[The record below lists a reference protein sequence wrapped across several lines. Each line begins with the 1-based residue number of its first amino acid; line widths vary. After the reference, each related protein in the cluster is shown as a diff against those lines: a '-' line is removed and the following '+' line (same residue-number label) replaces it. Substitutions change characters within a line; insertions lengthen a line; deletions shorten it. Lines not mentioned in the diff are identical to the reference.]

1 MNSLFVYPMP
11 YSMWLL
17 IVGIDKQRT
26 HTKARSLAMKIDCR
40 REQHAITSRK
50 NGRWKEDAV
59 VMIK

>member
-1 MNSLFVYPMP
+1 
-11 YSMWLL
+11 L